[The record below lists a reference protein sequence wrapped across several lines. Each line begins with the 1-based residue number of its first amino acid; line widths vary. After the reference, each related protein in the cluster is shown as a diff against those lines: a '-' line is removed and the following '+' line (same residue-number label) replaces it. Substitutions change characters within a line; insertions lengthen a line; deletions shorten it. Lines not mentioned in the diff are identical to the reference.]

1 MSSLRA
7 GPGSGGDALES
18 RLRETAALLSVAR
31 VASSTTDFRE
41 ALRLICREL
50 GQLTGAETV
59 AAYVRQAAGG
69 ELTPMAAYHVPKL
82 ALEALAGARLTVE
95 DQRGFDAVFRSGQI
109 IWSDDLPSDP
119 RFAIELFRRFPHQSG
134 LIIPLFLDGQVAG
147 GFYLVWWKARRRFEE
162 ADLAPLQAIGEQAG
176 RMHVLADTEAAGQ
189 G

>member
-1 MSSLRA
+1 MSTLRA

-50 GQLTGAETV
+50 GHLTGAETV
-59 AAYVRQAAGG
+59 AAYVRQAAGS
-69 ELTPMAAYHVPKL
+69 ELTPMAAHHVPKH
-82 ALEALAGARLTVE
+82 ALEALAGARLTVG

-119 RFAIELFRRFPHQSG
+119 RFAIER
-134 LIIPLFLDGQVAG
+134 
-147 GFYLVWWKARRRFEE
+147 
-162 ADLAPLQAIGEQAG
+162 AD
-176 RMHVLADTEAAGQ
+176 AAGHFVFTFNYY
-189 G
+189 GATGSKPGRSARG